1 MILVDVNVLLYAA
14 NPHYP
19 EHLRAKEWWESRL
32 NGEERVALS
41 WQTLSGFIRIG
52 TNPRIFE
59 RPLSREA
66 AVQFV
71 DEWLAAAPLCVVEP
85 APQHW
90 RTFRRLLLASGS
102 DPDLV
107 TDAYLAALAID
118 HDCELNSTDEDFR
131 GFAGLRWRNP
141 LTGAASPTI

>member
-1 MILVDVNVLLYAA
+1 MILVDVNLLLYAA
-14 NPHYP
+14 NPHYS
-19 EHLRAKEWWESRL
+19 EHPPAKVWWESQL
-32 NGEERVALS
+32 NGADSVALS
-41 WQTLSGFIRIG
+41 WQTLSSFIRIG

-71 DEWLAAAPLCVVEP
+71 DEWLTASPVRVVEP
-85 APQHW
+85 SPQHW
-90 RTFRRLLLASGS
+90 RTFRSLLLASKA

-118 HDCELNSTDEDFR
+118 HDCELNSTDVDFR
-131 GFAGLRWRNP
+131 DFTGLRWRNP
-141 LTGAASPTI
+141 LTGATTPTS